1 MTLGR
6 TPSYREPSEQSRQFW
21 FQARGFGST
30 EGWKSV
36 KASKLTAAYTGHEK
50 SAPFAAQ
57 TRHSA
62 FPLDDAAVRR
72 DDWMAHQQTRLGAA
86 AHAVCL
92 ALTRANE
99 VADKTRYSR
108 HDVSR

>member
-1 MTLGR
+1 MISADGDDSSRYEDVSDTEDNGEDPFKTIPALRGFHLSGARVALGR

-36 KASKLTAAYTGHEK
+36 KASKLTAVYTGHEK

-57 TRHSA
+57 TRH
-62 FPLDDAAVRR
+62 
-72 DDWMAHQQTRLGAA
+72 
-86 AHAVCL
+86 
-92 ALTRANE
+92 
-99 VADKTRYSR
+99 
-108 HDVSR
+108 